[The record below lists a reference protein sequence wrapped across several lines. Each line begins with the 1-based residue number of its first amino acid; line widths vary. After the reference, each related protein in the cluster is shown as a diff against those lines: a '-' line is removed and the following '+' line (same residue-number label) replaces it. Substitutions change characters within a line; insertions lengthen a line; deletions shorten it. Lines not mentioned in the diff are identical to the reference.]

1 MFRRFVVLIASTLAV
16 CAAADNV
23 KVVEEIAAKVNGD
36 IITRGE
42 LARKTLEIEAEA
54 KRQGLTGPRLQ
65 QAVTEY
71 TANALRDEI
80 DTLLLVQKGKDLNI
94 NVDPEVTRRLAEI
107 QVQQKI
113 SDPDKFQAF
122 IRENTGMTFEDFKL
136 QMKNQM
142 LTQRVIGQEV
152 MRSISVPEA
161 EMQKYYD
168 EHKSEFMR
176 KESQVFLSQ
185 IVISTE
191 GKTPEQIAV
200 AEKKAKDLVARA
212 RKGEKFPEL
221 ARDNSDDVETAKN
234 GGQIGPM
241 SKGLM
246 DKPIE
251 DLVFKEKKGFVSD
264 PLRRQNSFLILKVDE
279 RFEAGQAAFE
289 EVKSELQERLTQ
301 PKMEGKVRIFLTSLR
316 EDAFLEIKEGY
327 VDNGAAPGKDTRWK
341 DVAQLKPQT
350 TTKEEV
356 AARRKRHLLWVIPF
370 GTVKDTKTRN
380 SVVPTAAPA
389 PTPAPAPAAE
399 KAPDKPADKTPDPAA
414 VPEKK

>member
-1 MFRRFVVLIASTLAV
+1 MFRRFVVLIAFSAAV

-42 LARKTLEIEAEA
+42 LAKKRADIEAEA
-54 KRQGLTGPRLQ
+54 KRQGITGARLKQ
-65 QAVTEY
+65 TVDEY
-71 TANALRDEI
+71 AGNALRDEI

-94 NVDPEVTRRLAEI
+94 NVDSEVTRRLAEI

-122 IRENTGMTFEDFKL
+122 IRENTGMTYEDFKA

-152 MRSISVPEA
+152 MRNITIPEA
-161 EMQKYYD
+161 DAQKYYD

-176 KESQVFLSQ
+176 KEAQVFLSQ
-185 IVISTE
+185 IVLSTE
-191 GKTPEQIAV
+191 GKNPAQIAV
-200 AEKKAKDLVARA
+200 AEKKANDLVARA
-212 RKGEKFPEL
+212 KKGEKFSDL

-234 GGQIGPM
+234 GGQIGAM
-241 SKGLM
+241 TKGLM

-251 DLVFKEKKGFVSD
+251 DIVFAAKKGFVTD
-264 PLRRQNSFLILKVDE
+264 VIRRPNSFLILKVDE
-279 RFEAGQAAFE
+279 RFEAGQAGFD
-289 EVKSELQERLTQ
+289 EVKNEIQERLQQ
-301 PKMEGKVRIFLTSLR
+301 PKMEVKVRAFLTMLR
-316 EDAFLEIKEGY
+316 EDAFLEIKDGY
-327 VDNGAAPGKDTRWK
+327 VDAGAALGKDTRWK

-356 AARRKRHLLWVIPF
+356 AARRKRHLLWVIPA
-370 GTVKDTKTRN
+370 GTVKEKPKAKPAAATPA
-380 SVVPTAAPA
+380 SPAAPA
-389 PTPAPAPAAE
+389 KTT
-399 KAPDKPADKTPDPAA
+399 DKPAESAA

>member
-16 CAAADNV
+16 CAAADNNV

-42 LARKTLEIEAEA
+42 LDKKRQEIATEA
-54 KRQGLTGPRLQ
+54 KRQGLSGPRLQ

-71 TANALRDEI
+71 AANALRDEI

-94 NVDPEVTRRLAEI
+94 SVDADVTRRLAEI

-122 IRENTGMTFEDFKL
+122 IRENTGMSYEDFKL

-152 MRSISVPEA
+152 ARNVIVPEA
-161 EMQKYYD
+161 ESQKYYD
-168 EHKSEFMR
+168 DHKAEYVR
-176 KESQVFLSQ
+176 KEAQVFLSQ

-200 AEKKAKDLVARA
+200 AEKKAKDLAARSK
-212 RKGEKFPEL
+212 KGEKFNEL

-241 SKGLM
+241 TKGLL

-264 PLRRQNSFLILKVDE
+264 PIRRPNSFLILKVDE
-279 RFEAGQAAFE
+279 RFEAGQAPYE
-289 EVKSELQERLTQ
+289 EVKGEIQDRITQ
-301 PKMEGKVRIFLTSLR
+301 TRMEGKVRVFLTGLR

-327 VDNGAAPGKDTRWK
+327 IDSGAAPAKDTRWK

-350 TTKEEV
+350 ITKEEV
-356 AARRKRHLLWVIPF
+356 AARRKRHLLWVIPA
-370 GTVKDTKTRN
+370 GSVKEAKPKPN
-380 SVVPTAAPA
+380 AAPTTA
-389 PTPAPAPAAE
+389 PATPAAAAE
-399 KAPDKPADKTPDPAA
+399 KAPDKSADKPAEIA
-414 VPEKK
+414 SVPEKK

>member
-1 MFRRFVVLIASTLAV
+1 MFRRFVVLIAAGLGV
-16 CAAADNV
+16 GFAADNV

-42 LARKTLEIEAEA
+42 LAKKRQDIEAEA
-54 KRQGLTGPRLQ
+54 KRQGLSGARLQ
-65 QAVTEY
+65 QAVEEFS
-71 TANALRDEI
+71 ANALRDEI

-94 NVDPEVTRRLAEI
+94 NVDADVTRRLAEI

-122 IRENTGMTFEDFKL
+122 IRENTGMGYEDFKL

-152 MRSISVPEA
+152 ARSVTVPEA
-161 EMQKYYD
+161 DAQKFYD
-168 EHKSEFMR
+168 EHQSEYVR

-185 IVISTE
+185 IVVSTE
-191 GKTPEQIAV
+191 GKSAEQVAV
-200 AEKKAKDLVARA
+200 AEKKAKDLAVRA
-212 RKGEKFPEL
+212 QKGEKFSDL

-241 SKGLM
+241 TKGLL

-251 DLVFKEKKGFVSD
+251 DLVFAKKKGFVSD
-264 PLRRQNSFLILKVDE
+264 PIRRPNSFLILKVDE
-279 RFEAGQAAFE
+279 RFEAGQATFE
-289 EVKSELQERLTQ
+289 EVKNEIQERLTQ
-301 PKMEGKVRIFLTSLR
+301 PKMEGKVRVFLTGLR

-327 VDNGAAPGKDTRWK
+327 IDSGAAPAKDTRWK

-356 AARRKRHLLWVIPF
+356 AARRKRHLLWVIPA
-370 GTVKDTKTRN
+370 GSVKQAK
-380 SVVPTAAPA
+380 PKAKTAAVA
-389 PTPAPAPAAE
+389 DKAPAKPAE
-399 KAPDKPADKTPDPAA
+399 KPAETAA

>member
-1 MFRRFVVLIASTLAV
+1 MFRRFVVLIASAFAV
-16 CAAADNV
+16 CSAADNV

-42 LARKTLEIEAEA
+42 LARKRLEIEAEA
-54 KRQGLTGPRLQ
+54 KHQGLSGPRLQ
-65 QAVTEY
+65 QAVDEY
-71 TANALRDEI
+71 ASNALRDEI

-94 NVDPEVTRRLAEI
+94 SVDADVTRRLAEI

-122 IRENTGMTFEDFKL
+122 IRENTGMSYEDFKL

-142 LTQRVIGQEV
+142 LTQRVIGSEV
-152 MRSISVPEA
+152 ARTVNVPEA
-161 EMQKYYD
+161 EAQKFYE
-168 EHKSEFMR
+168 EHKSEYMR

-191 GKTPEQIAV
+191 GKTPEQVAV
-200 AEKKAKDLVARA
+200 AEKKAKDLAARA
-212 RKGEKFPEL
+212 QKGEKFNEL

-251 DLVFKEKKGFVSD
+251 DLVFAQKKGFVSEVI
-264 PLRRQNSFLILKVDE
+264 RRPASFLILKVDE
-279 RFEAGQAAFE
+279 RFEAGQATYE
-289 EVKSELQERLTQ
+289 EVKGEIQDRLTQ
-301 PKMEGKVRIFLTSLR
+301 IRMEPKVRVYLTSLR

-327 VDNGAAPGKDTRWK
+327 TDSGAAAAKDTRWK

-356 AARRKRHLLWVIPF
+356 AARVKRHLLWVIPA
-370 GTVKDTKTRN
+370 GTVKQAKPT
-380 SVVPTAAPA
+380 VPASIAPPKTAADKV
-389 PTPAPAPAAE
+389 PAPAADRPGE
-399 KAPDKPADKTPDPAA
+399 LAA

>member
-1 MFRRFVVLIASTLAV
+1 MFRSFVVLIVSTVAIGS
-16 CAAADNV
+16 AADNV

-42 LARKTLEIEAEA
+42 LARKRGEAEAEA
-54 KRQGLTGPRLQ
+54 KRQGLSGARLQ
-65 QAVTEY
+65 QALDDY
-71 TANALRDEI
+71 SANTLREEI

-94 NVDPEVTRRLAEI
+94 NVDADVTRRLAEI

-113 SDPDKFQAF
+113 ADPDKFQAF
-122 IRENTGMTFEDFKL
+122 IRENTGMSYEDFKL

-152 MRSISVPEA
+152 ARTIAVPEA
-161 EMQKYYD
+161 ESQKFFD
-168 EHKSEFMR
+168 DHKAEYIR

-185 IVISTE
+185 IVISVE
-191 GKTPEQIAV
+191 GKSPDQVAV
-200 AEKKAKDLVARA
+200 AEKKAKDLAARA
-212 RKGEKFPEL
+212 KKGEKFPDL

-246 DKPIE
+246 DKLIE
-251 DLVFKEKKGFVSD
+251 DLVFNAKKGFVSD
-264 PLRRQNSFLILKVDE
+264 PIRRPNSFLILKVDE
-279 RFEAGQAAFE
+279 RVEAGQAAFE
-289 EVKSELQERLTQ
+289 EVKNEIQERITQ
-301 PKMEGKVRIFLTSLR
+301 TRMEGKVRVFLTGLR

-327 VDNGAAPGKDTRWK
+327 IDSGAAPAKDTRWK

-356 AARRKRHLLWVIPF
+356 AARRKRHLLWVIPA
-370 GTVKDTKTRN
+370 GTVKDAK
-380 SVVPTAAPA
+380 PKAKTAAA
-389 PTPAPAPAAE
+389 QTPAPAP
-399 KAPDKPADKTPDPAA
+399 DKPTESAA

>member
-16 CAAADNV
+16 CAAADNNV

-42 LARKTLEIEAEA
+42 LARKRAEIEAEA
-54 KRQGLTGPRLQ
+54 KRQGLSGPRLQ
-65 QAVTEY
+65 QAVDEY
-71 TANALRDEI
+71 ASNALREEI

-94 NVDPEVTRRLAEI
+94 NVDAEVTRRLAEI

-122 IRENTGMTFEDFKL
+122 IRENTGMTYEDFKQ

-152 MRSISVPEA
+152 MRSVTVPEA
-161 EMQKYYD
+161 DMQKYYED
-168 EHKSEFMR
+168 HKAEYVR
-176 KESQVFLSQ
+176 KEAQVFLSQ

-191 GKTPEQIAV
+191 GKTPEQVAV
-200 AEKKAKDLVARA
+200 AEKKAKDLAARA
-212 RKGEKFPEL
+212 KKGEKFSDL

-234 GGQIGPM
+234 GGQVGPM
-241 SKGLM
+241 AKGLM
-246 DKPIE
+246 EKSIE
-251 DLVFKEKKGFVSD
+251 DLVFSAKKGFVSEAI
-264 PLRRQNSFLILKVDE
+264 RRPASYLILKVDE
-279 RFEAGQAAFE
+279 RFEAGQAPFE
-289 EVKSELQERLTQ
+289 EVKAEIQDRLTQ
-301 PKMEGKVRIFLTSLR
+301 TKMEPKVRAFLTTLR

-327 VDNGAAPGKDTRWK
+327 IDSGAAPAKDTRWK

-356 AARRKRHLLWVIPF
+356 AARRKRHLLWVIPA
-370 GTVKDTKTRN
+370 GTVKE
-380 SVVPTAAPA
+380 PA
-389 PTPAPAPAAE
+389 PKAKPAPAAAAPAN
-399 KAPDKPADKTPDPAA
+399 KALAKPGEPAA
-414 VPEKK
+414 DLASAAEKK

>member
-16 CAAADNV
+16 CAAADNNV

-42 LARKTLEIEAEA
+42 LARKRLDIEAEA
-54 KRQGLTGPRLQ
+54 KRQGLSGPRLQ

-94 NVDPEVTRRLAEI
+94 SVDPEVTRRLAEI

-122 IRENTGMTFEDFKL
+122 IRENTGMSYEDFKL

-152 MRSISVPEA
+152 ARTVIVPEA
-161 EMQKYYD
+161 ELQKYYD
-168 EHKSEFMR
+168 EHKSEYMR

-185 IVISTE
+185 IVVSTE
-191 GKTPEQIAV
+191 GKTPEQVAV
-200 AEKKAKDLVARA
+200 AEKKAKDLAARA
-212 RKGEKFPEL
+212 KKGEKFNEL

-234 GGQIGPM
+234 GGQVGPM
-241 SKGLM
+241 TKGLM

-251 DLVFKEKKGFVSD
+251 DLVFNAKKGFVSD
-264 PLRRQNSFLILKVDE
+264 PIRRPNSFLILKVDE
-279 RFEAGQAAFE
+279 RIEAGQAPFE
-289 EVKSELQERLTQ
+289 EAKNDIQDRLTQ
-301 PKMEGKVRIFLTSLR
+301 PKMEGKVRIFLTGLR

-327 VDNGAAPGKDTRWK
+327 IDSGAAPAKDTRWK

-356 AARRKRHLLWVIPF
+356 AARRKKHLLWVIPF
-370 GTVKDTKTRN
+370 GTVKDTRTKGAI
-380 SVVPTAAPA
+380 AAPA
-389 PTPAPAPAAE
+389 KTSAPAPAAG

>member
-1 MFRRFVVLIASTLAV
+1 MFRRFVVLIAAGLAV
-16 CAAADNV
+16 GFAADNV

-42 LARKTLEIEAEA
+42 LARKRQDIEAEA
-54 KRQGLTGPRLQ
+54 KRQGLSGARLQ
-65 QAVTEY
+65 QAVDEVV
-71 TANALRDEI
+71 ANALRDEI

-94 NVDPEVTRRLAEI
+94 NVDADVTRRLAEL

-122 IRENTGMTFEDFKL
+122 IRENTGMGYEDFKL

-152 MRSISVPEA
+152 ARTVTVPEA
-161 EMQKYYD
+161 EAQKFYD
-168 EHKSEFMR
+168 EHKSEYVR

-191 GKTPEQIAV
+191 GKSAEQVAV
-200 AEKKAKDLVARA
+200 AEKRAKDLAARA
-212 RKGEKFPEL
+212 QKGEKFSDL

-241 SKGLM
+241 TKGLL

-251 DLVFKEKKGFVSD
+251 DLVFAKKKGFVSD
-264 PLRRQNSFLILKVDE
+264 PIRRPNSFLILKVDE
-279 RFEAGQAAFE
+279 RFEAGQASFE
-289 EVKSELQERLTQ
+289 EVKSEIQERLTQ
-301 PKMEGKVRIFLTSLR
+301 PKMEGKVRVFLTGLR

-327 VDNGAAPGKDTRWK
+327 IDTGAAPAKDTRWK

-356 AARRKRHLLWVIPF
+356 AARRKRHLLWVIPA
-370 GTVKDTKTRN
+370 GSVKVAKPKAKTAGATDKA
-380 SVVPTAAPA
+380 SAKP
-389 PTPAPAPAAE
+389 AE
-399 KAPDKPADKTPDPAA
+399 KPAESAA
-414 VPEKK
+414 LPEKK

>member
-1 MFRRFVVLIASTLAV
+1 MFCRFVVLIATTVSIG
-16 CAAADNV
+16 AAADNV
-23 KVVEEIAAKVNGD
+23 RVVEEIAAKVNGD

-42 LARKTLEIEAEA
+42 LARKRLEIEEAA
-54 KRQGLTGPRLQ
+54 KRQGLTGDRLK
-65 QAVTEY
+65 QAVDEY
-71 TANALRDEI
+71 YANALGEEI

-94 NVDPEVTRRLAEI
+94 SVDAEVTRRLAEM

-122 IRENTGMTFEDFKL
+122 IRENTGMSYEDFKL

-152 MRSISVPEA
+152 SRNVTVPEA
-161 EMQKYYD
+161 EMQKFYE
-168 EHKSEFMR
+168 EHKTEFVR

-185 IVISTE
+185 IVISIE
-191 GKTPEQIAV
+191 GKTPAQVAV
-200 AEKKAKDLVARA
+200 AEKKAADLDARA
-212 RKGEKFPEL
+212 KKGEKFNEL

-234 GGQIGPM
+234 GGQVGAMP
-241 SKGLM
+241 KGLM

-251 DLVFKEKKGFVSD
+251 DLVFAQKKGFVSD
-264 PLRRQNSFLILKVDE
+264 VIRRPNSLLILKVDE
-279 RFEAGQAAFE
+279 RVEAGQASYE
-289 EVKSELQERLTQ
+289 EVKNDIQERLTQ
-301 PKMEGKVRIFLTSLR
+301 AKMEPKVRVFLTSLR

-327 VDNGAAPGKDTRWK
+327 IDSFAAPAKDTRWK

-356 AARRKRHLLWVIPF
+356 AARRKRHLLWVIPA
-370 GTVKDTKTRN
+370 GSLKETKPK
-380 SVVPTAAPA
+380 VPDSLAPA
-389 PTPAPAPAAE
+389 KPAAE
-399 KAPDKPADKTPDPAA
+399 KAAAPASGKPGDVAA

>member
-16 CAAADNV
+16 CSAADNV

-42 LARKTLEIEAEA
+42 LARKRIEAEAEA
-54 KRQGLTGPRLQ
+54 KRQGLSGPRLQ
-65 QAVTEY
+65 QAVDDWA
-71 TANALRDEI
+71 ANALREEI

-94 NVDPEVTRRLAEI
+94 SVDSEVTRRLAEI

-122 IRENTGMTFEDFKL
+122 IRENSGMSYEDFKL

-152 MRSISVPEA
+152 ARAVVVTEA
-161 EMQKYYD
+161 EAQKFYD
-168 EHKSEFMR
+168 EHKSEYMR

-191 GKTPEQIAV
+191 GKTPAQVAV
-200 AEKKAKDLVARA
+200 AEKKATDLATRA
-212 RKGEKFPEL
+212 KKGEKFNEL

-241 SKGLM
+241 TKGLL

-251 DLVFKEKKGFVSD
+251 DLVFAQKKGYVSD
-264 PLRRQNSFLILKVDE
+264 PIRRPASFVILKVDE
-279 RFEAGQAAFE
+279 RFEAGQAPFE
-289 EVKSELQERLTQ
+289 EVKGEIQDRLTQ
-301 PKMEGKVRIFLTSLR
+301 TRMEPKVRVYLTSLR

-327 VDNGAAPGKDTRWK
+327 VDSGAAPAKDTRWK

-356 AARRKRHLLWVIPF
+356 AARVKRHLLWVIPA
-370 GTVKDTKTRN
+370 GTVKQTK
-380 SVVPTAAPA
+380 VPDSIAPPKTAADK
-389 PTPAPAPAAE
+389 APAPAA
-399 KAPDKPADKTPDPAA
+399 DKPGELAA

>member
-1 MFRRFVVLIASTLAV
+1 MFRRFVVLMMASLAV
-16 CAAADNV
+16 GSAADNV

-42 LARKTLEIEAEA
+42 LARKRLDIEAEA
-54 KRQGLTGPRLQ
+54 KRQGLAGPRLQ
-65 QAVTEY
+65 QAVEEFS
-71 TANALRDEI
+71 ANALRDEI

-94 NVDPEVTRRLAEI
+94 NVDADVTRRLAEI

-122 IRENTGMTFEDFKL
+122 IRENTGMGYEDFKL

-152 MRSISVPEA
+152 ARTVTVPEA
-161 EMQKYYD
+161 EAQKFYD
-168 EHKSEFMR
+168 EHKSDYIR

-185 IVISTE
+185 IVISIQ
-191 GKTPEQIAV
+191 GKSAEQVAV
-200 AEKKAKDLVARA
+200 AEKKAKELAVRA
-212 RKGEKFPEL
+212 QKGEKFSDL

-241 SKGLM
+241 SKGLL

-251 DLVFKEKKGFVSD
+251 DLVFAQKKGFVSD
-264 PLRRQNSFLILKVDE
+264 PIRRPNSFLILKVDE

-289 EVKSELQERLTQ
+289 EVKAEIQERLTQ
-301 PKMEGKVRIFLTSLR
+301 PKMEGKVRIFLTGLR

-327 VDNGAAPGKDTRWK
+327 IDSGAAPAKDTRWK

-356 AARRKRHLLWVIPF
+356 AARRKRHLLWVIPA
-370 GTVKDTKTRN
+370 GTVKEAK
-380 SVVPTAAPA
+380 PKAKTAAVA
-389 PTPAPAPAAE
+389 DKAPAKPAE
-399 KAPDKPADKTPDPAA
+399 KPAETAA

>member
-1 MFRRFVVLIASTLAV
+1 MFRRFVVLIVSSIAAASIAV

-42 LARKTLEIEAEA
+42 LTKKRADLEAEA
-54 KRQGLTGPRLQ
+54 KRQGLSGARLQ
-65 QAVTEY
+65 QAVNEY
-71 TANALRDEI
+71 AANALRDEI

-94 NVDPEVTRRLAEI
+94 NVDAEVTRRLAEI

-122 IRENTGMTFEDFKL
+122 IRDNTGMTYEDFKA

-152 MRSISVPEA
+152 MRNITVPEA
-161 EMQKYYD
+161 EAQKYYD
-168 EHKSEFMR
+168 EHKSEYMR
-176 KESQVFLSQ
+176 KEAQVFLSQ
-185 IVISTE
+185 ILISTE
-191 GKTPEQIAV
+191 GKTPAQVAV
-200 AEKKAKDLVARA
+200 AEKKANDLVARA
-212 RKGEKFPEL
+212 KKGEKFSDL
-221 ARDNSDDVETAKN
+221 ARDNSDDVETVKN
-234 GGQIGPM
+234 GGQIGAM
-241 SKGLM
+241 TKGLM

-251 DLVFKEKKGFVSD
+251 DIVFAAKKGFVTD
-264 PLRRQNSFLILKVDE
+264 VIRRPNAFLILKVDE
-279 RFEAGQAAFE
+279 RYEAGQAGFD
-289 EVKSELQERLTQ
+289 EVKGDIQERLTQ
-301 PKMEGKVRIFLTSLR
+301 PKMEVKVRAFLTTLR

-327 VDNGAAPGKDTRWK
+327 VDNGAALGKDTRWK

-356 AARRKRHLLWVIPF
+356 AARRKRKLLWVIPA
-370 GTVKDTKTRN
+370 GTVKEQPKTKPAAVT
-380 SVVPTAAPA
+380 PAAPA
-389 PTPAPAPAAE
+389 ATPA
-399 KAPDKPADKTPDPAA
+399 KPADKPAESAA